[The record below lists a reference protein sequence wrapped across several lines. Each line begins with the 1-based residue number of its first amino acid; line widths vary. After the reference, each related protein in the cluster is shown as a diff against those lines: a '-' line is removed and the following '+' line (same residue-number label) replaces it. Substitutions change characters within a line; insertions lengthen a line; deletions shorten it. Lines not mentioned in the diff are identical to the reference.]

1 MTYRLAVFDMAGTT
15 VADDNAVGMAFQLAF
30 RNNGYEITLEDVN
43 PLMGYH
49 KPLAIQIV
57 LEKSGEEFD
66 QDTITV
72 IHDDFLNEMLNYY
85 EYDPRVKPLPS
96 VEDVFLEL
104 KEKGISVTLNT
115 GFPHEIAEIILKR
128 FQWKERGLVD
138 DYIASD
144 EVEKGRP
151 HSFMIRELMNRAG
164 VDDPAT
170 VLKIGDTQVDINEG
184 RNTNCGLVVAVT
196 TGAFTRE
203 QLEPYQPDHII
214 DNLSEL
220 PKLI

>member
-15 VADDNAVGMAFQLAF
+15 VADDNAVGIAFQQAF
-30 RNNGYEITLEDVN
+30 RNNGYEITLDDIN

-49 KPLAIQIV
+49 KPLAIQMV
-57 LEKSGEEFD
+57 LEKLGEEFD
-66 QDTITV
+66 EDTVSV
-72 IHDDFLNEMLNYY
+72 IHEDFVDEMINYY
-85 EYDPRVKPLPS
+85 EYDPAVKPLPFA
-96 VEDVFLEL
+96 EEMFLYL
-104 KEKGISVTLNT
+104 KEKGIYVALNT
-115 GFPHEIAEIILKR
+115 GFPHDIAETILKR

-144 EVEKGRP
+144 EVEQGRP
-151 HSFMIRELMNRAG
+151 HPFMIRELMNRTG
-164 VDDPAT
+164 VDDPSS
-170 VLKIGDTQVDINEG
+170 VLKVGDTEADINEG
-184 RNTNCGLVVAVT
+184 RNSNCGLVIAVT

-203 QLEPYQPDHII
+203 QLEKYRPDHIL